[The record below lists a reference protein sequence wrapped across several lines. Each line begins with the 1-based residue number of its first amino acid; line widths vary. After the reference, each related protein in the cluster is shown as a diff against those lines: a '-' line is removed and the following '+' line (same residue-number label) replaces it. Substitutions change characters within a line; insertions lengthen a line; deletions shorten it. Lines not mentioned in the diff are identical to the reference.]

1 MALIYNSEKFDSSL
15 NTYRETFG
23 NIDNISTTENNEQQ
37 YDASIIIP
45 LDFSLEM
52 DGISGI
58 IPNSAFEIPTNI
70 LPKMYLTKKGES
82 RIAFILH
89 TVDHNFNNNK
99 WTTKITGQT
108 LNIRFDELS
117 DEEKLTRKKQQ
128 ESLNKIITDTLRST
142 PYTLTSTIEQNG
154 LPYTFKGAPLKGN
167 PLLKNVLQQAGYKPG
182 TFVFEMALIIGTKE
196 GWLPKV
202 NGGIGSRAYRNNNPG
217 NLDYSNSLKNIDPKV
232 IIEPGGRFAR
242 FSTAE
247 LGAKALIEN
256 KIKRWGN
263 GNMPITT
270 GNQTLISPL
279 SRWKKGTPPT
289 LEQFMYTY
297 APPNENN
304 TELYIQNVLTS
315 LQKNYPKLTRNSLI
329 KTFL

>member
-1 MALIYNSEKFDSSL
+1 MGLQYNSNKFESCL
-15 NTYRETFG
+15 NTFRGLYS
-23 NIDNISTTENNEQQ
+23 NPAIDEYQGSVM
-37 YDASIIIP
+37 IP

-58 IPNSAFEIPTNI
+58 IPNSAFEIPKDS
-70 LPKMYLTKKGES
+70 LPKSYLTKKDES

-89 TVDHNFNNNK
+89 SIDHNVNNNK

-108 LNIRFDELS
+108 LNIRFDELT
-117 DEEKLTRKKQQ
+117 EAEKEAIKKAQ
-128 ESLNKIITDTLRST
+128 T
-142 PYTLTSTIEQNG
+142 PAEVSVKTLTERIKNQASSIIE
-154 LPYTFKGAPLKGN
+154 KGAPLKGN

-196 GWLPKV
+196 GWLPNV
-202 NGGIGSRAYRNNNPG
+202 NGGAGSRAYRNNNPG
-217 NLDYSNSLKNIDPKV
+217 NLDYSNSLKRIDPKV

-247 LGAKALIEN
+247 LGAKALVEN
-256 KIKRWGN
+256 VIKRWGN
-263 GNMPITT
+263 GNMPVTA

-304 TELYIQNVLTS
+304 TEAYIQNILTS
-315 LQKNYPKLTRNSLI
+315 LQKNYPKITRNSLV
-329 KTFL
+329 KTFF

>member
-108 LNIRFDELS
+108 LHIRFDELS

-142 PYTLTSTIEQNG
+142 PYTLTSTVEQNVQ
-154 LPYTFKGAPLKGN
+154 PFIFKGTTTSNQDKYMIMTYKGLLAAGFNSNQAKFLVAEIGRENSYNPNILFAFHNDPASGYNAGMLSWQKTRKTKLISDLKKQGLSLGKIPETEQEQQRLITAMARYIIWEMRNDPLYKRTKKQFLENPNVTNETAIEVLGN
-167 PLLKNVLQQAGYKPG
+167 NYILWRLTDPDYRAEGLKN
-182 TFVFEMALIIGTKE
+182 
-196 GWLPKV
+196 
-202 NGGIGSRAYRNNNPG
+202 RAIFLNR
-217 NLDYSNSLKNIDPKV
+217 I
-232 IIEPGGRFAR
+232 
-242 FSTAE
+242 
-247 LGAKALIEN
+247 N
-256 KIKRWGN
+256 KFF
-263 GNMPITT
+263 P
-270 GNQTLISPL
+270 
-279 SRWKKGTPPT
+279 
-289 LEQFMYTY
+289 
-297 APPNENN
+297 
-304 TELYIQNVLTS
+304 
-315 LQKNYPKLTRNSLI
+315 
-329 KTFL
+329 